1 MGPDGPRIAVVGH
14 AEWVTFLRV
23 GAVPASGEIAHAVE
37 VREEPGGSGAVAA
50 AELARLGA
58 EPTLVVPLGNDAAAE
73 RIRARLESLG
83 VRVTMQP
90 RAEPHRRVTAMI
102 DATGER
108 TLVVHGGRMEPAGA
122 PPLDGFD
129 AVLVASGDAAAGRA
143 ARAAPLVVGMAQ
155 AGEALAGID
164 ADALVASAD
173 SALERDT
180 AAAVRARTLLVTR
193 GAGGGTWRSAGLQQ
207 DWDAAPVPGPGGDA
221 YGCGDAFAAALT
233 LALARR
239 DALPRAVAFAA
250 AEAAAMRGRDG
261 AVGP

>member
-1 MGPDGPRIAVVGH
+1 
-14 AEWVTFLRV
+14 
-23 GAVPASGEIAHAVE
+23 
-37 VREEPGGSGAVAA
+37 
-50 AELARLGA
+50 
-58 EPTLVVPLGNDAAAE
+58 
-73 RIRARLESLG
+73 
-83 VRVTMQP
+83 
-90 RAEPHRRVTAMI
+90 
-102 DATGER
+102 
-108 TLVVHGGRMEPAGA
+108 
-122 PPLDGFD
+122 
-129 AVLVASGDAAAGRA
+129 
-143 ARAAPLVVGMAQ
+143 MAQ